1 MKLSVVLPAFN
12 EEENVPRI
20 APELLPILE
29 KIAPDF
35 EVIVV
40 DDGSTDRTAEFIE
53 KMNHP
58 KIRLI
63 KHGVNKGIA
72 EAIRTGIRAASGEYL
87 IFLDSDLTFHPNLI
101 PRLFEALEKNPAVD
115 FIIGSPALAKYGENI
130 PGWRIFISKAANFV
144 YSFLLGKP
152 VTSVDQIFRLYKT
165 GQLKELK
172 LESGGFEICA
182 EILFKLV
189 FGGRTFVEVPA
200 ELTQRK
206 YGVSKL
212 NYARE
217 IRRHFFLILKILK
230 WKTRGLET

>member
-20 APELLPILE
+20 EPELLPVLE
-29 KIAPDF
+29 KIAPDW

-40 DDGSTDRTAEFIE
+40 DDGSRDKTALLVE

-72 EAIRTGIRAASGEYL
+72 EALKTGLAAAAGEY
-87 IFLDSDLTFHPNLI
+87 IVFLDSDFTFHPSLI
-101 PRLFEALEKNPAVD
+101 PRLFEAFEKNPGVD
-115 FIIGSPALAKYGENI
+115 FIIGSPALAKYGENV

-144 YSFLLGKP
+144 YSFLLGRR
-152 VTSVDQIFRLYKT
+152 VTSVNQIFRLYKT
-165 GQLKELK
+165 WQLKEWK
-172 LESGGFEICA
+172 LESGGFEIFA

-189 FGGRTFVEVPA
+189 FRGRKFV
-200 ELTQRK
+200 
-206 YGVSKL
+206 
-212 NYARE
+212 
-217 IRRHFFLILKILK
+217 
-230 WKTRGLET
+230 